1 MCISAMYFT
10 LWVYLVFSLMDHR
23 DASANSQKCSRRG
36 KAEREGTKVQRLF
49 MLLLNACRGPESKS
63 RHVKEEG

>member
-1 MCISAMYFT
+1 MRALIVRNVAG
-10 LWVYLVFSLMDHR
+10 
-23 DASANSQKCSRRG
+23 G
-36 KAEREGTKVQRLF
+36 KKTEREGTKVQRLF